1 VQVIHL
7 SDTHLGYREFQ
18 KIDPKTGINQREQ
31 DVYDAFERV
40 ADRIL
45 QLEPDLVLHAGDL
58 FDSVRPTNRAV
69 NMATAQ
75 FSRLSRANIP
85 TVLIAGNHDTPKIA
99 TTGTITQSLDALP
112 SIEAVTSDSGSNQR
126 GYRKIPV
133 DRALVHAVSDA
144 PTEEELA
151 GWISSLEP
159 DDNYQWNILVL
170 HAGVR
175 SLAQEIFSGE
185 FNEHHVDKD
194 LLDRGQFDY
203 IALGHYHKR
212 MEIKLSST
220 TIAYY
225 SGATERFSF
234 NESEYSP
241 GFLRLEFSEEGI
253 TCTEELVQTRDF
265 IRLEPIDCKSLTA
278 REIQARIENALPE
291 RDERAKSLL
300 SLKLTRIN
308 PGTYSVLAEEYLD
321 DLRDRMLET
330 NLQIYTPDEV
340 EMNKVSLH
348 FSDLRT
354 EFADFIN
361 NRASVDQDIDV
372 EDLISTGQN
381 FLGEAMGEEDKT

>member
-1 VQVIHL
+1 MQVIHL
-7 SDTHLGYREFQ
+7 SDTHLGYREYH
-18 KIDPKTGINQREQ
+18 KIDPTTGINQREQ

-40 ADRIL
+40 VDRIL

-85 TVLIAGNHDTPKIA
+85 TIVIAGNHDTPKIS
-99 TTGTITQSLDALP
+99 TTGTITQSLDTLP
-112 SIEAVTSDSGSNQR
+112 NVHAVTADSSSQQR
-126 GYRKIPV
+126 GYRQIPV
-133 DRALVHAVSDA
+133 GQVLVHAISDA
-144 PTEEELA
+144 PTEDELT

-159 DDNYQWNILVL
+159 DDNYRWNILVL

-175 SLAQEIFSGE
+175 SLAREIFSGE
-185 FNEHHVDKD
+185 FNEHHVDKG

-212 MEIKLSST
+212 MEIKLSSHT
-220 TIAYY
+220 TAYY

-241 GFLRLEFSEEGI
+241 GFLRLEFSDEGI

-265 IRLEPIDCKSLTA
+265 IRLEPVDCKNLTT
-278 REIQARIENALPE
+278 REIQTRIVDALPE
-291 RDERAKSLL
+291 QDQIANSLL
-300 SLKLTRIN
+300 SLKLTRID

-321 DLRDRMLET
+321 DLRDRTLET
-330 NLQIYTPDEV
+330 NLQIYTPDEL
-340 EMNKVSLH
+340 EMNEVSLH

-372 EDLISTGQN
+372 EDLISTGQQ
-381 FLGEAMGEEDKT
+381 FLGKAMGEEDQT